1 MTLPLE
7 QPATKRQSLVSV
19 GGVDFGYWSTKTGGE
34 VSSTTSEVFD
44 GGSMT
49 PSKLASPKTTKNVI
63 LSKPYRNS
71 QDQALFKRLASLV
84 GIWITTVTVQDTDA
98 SLIPV
103 GEPTVYPGSLLVR
116 VQPPDHDASSGDGKM
131 LEVEFSPSD
140 TV

>member
-1 MTLPLE
+1 VTLPLE
-7 QPATKRQSLVSV
+7 APATKRQSLVSV

-34 VSSTTSEVFD
+34 VSSSVTEVWD
-44 GGSMT
+44 GGAAR
-49 PSKLASPKTTKNVI
+49 PSKLASPATTKNIV

-71 QDQALFKRLASLV
+71 QDQALCKRLTGLV
-84 GIWITTVTVQDTDA
+84 GIWVTTVTVQDTDA

-103 GEPTVYPGSLLVR
+103 GEPTVYPGSLLMR

-131 LEVEFSPSD
+131 LEIEFSPTD